1 MNKTHV
7 IKPLLDDDYPV
18 ISYGKGIYLYDQDG
32 KKYIDASSGAVTAS
46 IGHGVKEIIDAMT
59 DQAQKVAFVY
69 RSQFTSDPTEALAK
83 KLCELS
89 SNHFQWSFFVNS
101 GTEATETAMKTA
113 IQHFQEQ
120 GKPTKTKVLSR
131 WMSYHGITIGALS
144 M

>member
-1 MNKTHV
+1 M
-7 IKPLLDDDYPV
+7 LL
-18 ISYGKGIYLYDQDG
+18 
-32 KKYIDASSGAVTAS
+32 SGAVTAS

-120 GKPTKTKVLSR
+120 GKPTKTKGFVTLDELSR
-131 WMSYHGITIGALS
+131 YYNRSSVYVRARWKTKTLLIFA
-144 M
+144 